1 MRVNRVVEKMKRG
14 ELAYGINMSFPSTT
28 LLELAGRAGFE
39 FVMFDGEHGPFTPQD
54 IDDLC
59 RVADMAG
66 LTPMARV
73 PNIDDSTILR
83 FLDRGIMGILG
94 PHITTAERA
103 RQLADA
109 CRYVPRGKRSFGSGR
124 GAYFGDF
131 DSGPEYMEHTNDN
144 VLVMAQLEDVQ
155 VLDNIDEILSVGG
168 VDVYASGAQDIAQS
182 MGLQG
187 QPNHPRV
194 KEFEETV
201 AARVRAAG
209 KKTSEDVMVA
219 ARAANLFLEGARAF
233 LDRNRGGREQ

>member
-28 LLELAGRAGFE
+28 LVELAGRAGFE

-94 PHITTAERA
+94 PHITTADRPGSSPTPA
-103 RQLADA
+103 ATCLVASA
-109 CRYVPRGKRSFGSGR
+109 PSGR
-124 GAYFGDF
+124 GGV
-131 DSGPEYMEHTNDN
+131 HTS
-144 VLVMAQLEDVQ
+144 ATSTQ
-155 VLDNIDEILSVGG
+155 
-168 VDVYASGAQDIAQS
+168 
-182 MGLQG
+182 
-187 QPNHPRV
+187 
-194 KEFEETV
+194 
-201 AARVRAAG
+201 ARN
-209 KKTSEDVMVA
+209 TWSTPTTMSS
-219 ARAANLFLEGARAF
+219 
-233 LDRNRGGREQ
+233 

>member
-14 ELAYGINMSFPSTT
+14 EIAYGVNLSFGSTT
-28 LLELAGRAGFE
+28 LVELAGRAGFE

-73 PNIDDSTILR
+73 PSIDDSIILR

-103 RQLADA
+103 RQLAGA

-131 DSGPEYMEHTNDN
+131 DSGPDYMEHTNDN
-144 VLVMAQLEDVQ
+144 VLVMAQLEDVE
-155 VLDNIDEILSVGG
+155 VLDNIDEILSVEGI
-168 VDVYASGAQDIAQS
+168 DVYASGAQDIAQS

-194 KEFEETV
+194 KEFEAAV
-201 AARVRAAG
+201 AGKVRAAG
-209 KKTSEDVMVA
+209 KKTSEDVMVM
-219 ARAANLFLEGARAF
+219 ARTANLFLDGARAF
-233 LDRNRGGREQ
+233 LESHR

>member
-1 MRVNRVVEKMKRG
+1 MRINRVVEKMRRG
-14 ELAYGINMSFPSTT
+14 ERAYGINMSFPSTT
-28 LLELAGRAGFE
+28 LIELAGRVGFE
-39 FVMFDGEHGPFTPQD
+39 FVMFDGEHGPFTPRD
-54 IDDLC
+54 VDDLC

-73 PNIDDSTILR
+73 PSIDDSTVLR

-94 PHITTAERA
+94 PHITTVERA

-109 CRYVPRGKRSFGSGR
+109 CRYAPRGKRSFGSGR

-144 VLVMAQLEDVQ
+144 VLVMAQLEDAE
-155 VLDNIDEILSVGG
+155 VLDNIDEILSVEGI
-168 VDVYASGAQDIAQS
+168 DVYASGAQDIAQS

-187 QPNHPRV
+187 QPDHPRV

-209 KKTSEDVMVA
+209 KKTSEDVMVM

-233 LDRNRGGREQ
+233 LDMNR

>member
-1 MRVNRVVEKMKRG
+1 MRINRVVEKMRRG
-14 ELAYGINMSFPSTT
+14 EIAYGVNLSFGSTT
-28 LLELAGRAGFE
+28 LVELAGRAGFE

-103 RQLADA
+103 RQLAGA

-131 DSGPEYMEHTNDN
+131 ASGPAYMEHTNDN
-144 VLVMAQLEDVQ
+144 VLVMAQLEDVE
-155 VLDNIDEILSVGG
+155 VLDNIDEILSVEGI
-168 VDVYASGAQDIAQS
+168 DVYASGAQDIAQS

-194 KEFEETV
+194 KEFEAAV
-201 AARVRAAG
+201 AGKVRAAG
-209 KKTSEDVMVA
+209 KKTSEDVMVM
-219 ARAANLFLEGARAF
+219 ARTANLFLDGARAF
-233 LDRNRGGREQ
+233 LESHR